1 MWRKSRFIRYNL
13 KMMNVE
19 MSEIKYPLKKNRFS
33 YNRVY
38 TVSLGTPCMC
48 IRETN
53 CYGVTQHQEHLSRC
67 YTKPASWDSALRTCM
82 SSMPRH
88 GAKVRRSKE
97 QDIDTLVPEE
107 IDISMHANK
116 VQKFRHSFLLCF
128 KRVSTACMNTKN
140 NLLEYYII
148 L

>member
-1 MWRKSRFIRYNL
+1 MNL
-13 KMMNVE
+13 E

-88 GAKVRRSKE
+88 GAKVRRSRD

-116 VQKFRHSFLLCF
+116 ALSKMKCEKNRRKSGHIGSEI
-128 KRVSTACMNTKN
+128 STFFPSLSKTRLN
-140 NLLEYYII
+140 NVYEYEK
-148 L
+148 